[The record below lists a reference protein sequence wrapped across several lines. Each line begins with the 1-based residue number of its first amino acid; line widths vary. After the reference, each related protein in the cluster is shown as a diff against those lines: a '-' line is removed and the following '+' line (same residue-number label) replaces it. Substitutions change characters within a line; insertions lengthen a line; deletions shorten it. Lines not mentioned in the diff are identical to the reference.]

1 MTVEAEVTQRPRRA
15 RVRLGARRVRSRSA
29 APNPEG
35 CAISNERFWSR
46 SRRGGDGPRSL
57 EQLLKQVEKGTQVRG
72 PGQDRMLTELKVH
85 RDAAPEGDLRS
96 ALTWLCNAQSR
107 IANSPSAAHSREVLL
122 AAYEVKRVLATAG
135 GTRR

>member
-1 MTVEAEVTQRPRRA
+1 MAARRRRPAIVGTAAQAGGEGNPGARPRPGPDAHRA
-15 RVRLGARRVRSRSA
+15 EGAPRRR
-29 APNPEG
+29 
-35 CAISNERFWSR
+35 
-46 SRRGGDGPRSL
+46 
-57 EQLLKQVEKGTQVRG
+57 
-72 PGQDRMLTELKVH
+72 
-85 RDAAPEGDLRS
+85 PEGDLRS